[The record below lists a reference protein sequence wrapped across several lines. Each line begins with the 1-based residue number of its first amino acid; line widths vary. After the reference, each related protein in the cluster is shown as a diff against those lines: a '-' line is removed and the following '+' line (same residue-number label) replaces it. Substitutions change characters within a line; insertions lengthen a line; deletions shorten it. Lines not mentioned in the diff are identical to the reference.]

1 MNFLLFHLPNEQ
13 SVRKFKI
20 HIFLLFS
27 FMKIKM
33 WKNKKWYIFYYVF
46 YRYIAICAPFFRLR
60 HNIKAWYYMVPIVL
74 FACIYNIPRF
84 FELKCL
90 LVTKYICSL
99 NSTKE
104 VEVEKWKYNYVMEH
118 YNLTTKD
125 INCWS
130 EAKYVLNT
138 TEFRTDPLYI
148 QVRGMTFIRSG
159 LNPIVPD

>member
-148 QVRGMTFIRSG
+148 QVSKQIYYNSWFF
-159 LNPIVPD
+159 

>member
-1 MNFLLFHLPNEQ
+1 MIIVLRCWTIIYYQQLLFQCDIITSIYLVCVCNLQ
-13 SVRKFKI
+13 KFI
-20 HIFLLFS
+20 
-27 FMKIKM
+27 
-33 WKNKKWYIFYYVF
+33 
-46 YRYIAICAPFFRLR
+46 RYIAVCIPLHRDRYTLKL
-60 HNIKAWYYMVPIVL
+60 IYYIIAITC
-74 FACIYNIPRF
+74 FAGSYNIPRF

-148 QVRGMTFIRSG
+148 QVSKQIYYNS
-159 LNPIVPD
+159 